1 LFRFSPDNTWFAT
14 ASSGNLSGMARTM
27 EHEHIHVD
35 VADDDDGG
43 RRARIRGVL
52 DVFSSP
58 ALVARALAGLPDE
71 TRNLLIDLRDVSF
84 VDSAG
89 ISALVRLR
97 QEATS
102 RAVEV
107 KARLGKAQD
116 TVNQT
121 VIDVLRRVL
130 PCED

>member
-1 LFRFSPDNTWFAT
+1 M
-14 ASSGNLSGMARTM
+14 ASTM
-27 EHEHIHVD
+27 EHEPIQVD
-35 VADDDDGG
+35 VADGQDG
-43 RRARIRGVL
+43 RRARVRGVL

-58 ALVARALAGLPDE
+58 ALATRALAGLPDE
-71 TRNLLIDLRDVSF
+71 TRKLIIDLRDVSF

-107 KARLGKAQD
+107 RARLGNAQE
-116 TVNQT
+116 TVNKT

>member
-1 LFRFSPDNTWFAT
+1 
-14 ASSGNLSGMARTM
+14 M
-27 EHEHIHVD
+27 EHEPIHVD
-35 VADDDDGG
+35 VADDDDV
-43 RRARIRGVL
+43 RRARIWGVL

-102 RAVEV
+102 RAVV
-107 KARLGKAQD
+107 VQARLGKAQE